1 MNDDIYYIEKS
12 IRNGSS
18 KTQEPFFKVM
28 ESPYSAEGEID
39 VKTIL
44 VLNMGMKSIRSIIF
58 DTEGN
63 KLASSAIPIET
74 FLKGEKVTQFPGEW
88 WEKACSV
95 IRETISDARNITIDY
110 LTVTSSSSCLVCV
123 DKDGEALIPCMMV
136 SDKRAKEESDYI
148 MQLRTYQE
156 ASKQAGLNMDASLM
170 LPKALWVKRH
180 RKEVF
185 DKTYK
190 FLAPND
196 YLIEKFT
203 GRYIT
208 DYMNAHKWHYDTE
221 KKVYPIEL
229 LKEAGID
236 IKLLPD
242 VTAPGEY
249 VGNVTQ
255 KASEQTGLPCST
267 KVVISTYDAICSFV
281 GSGVVNE
288 GEASDVSG
296 TVTVFRAVSASKL
309 ESVGEKIQQLP
320 YYEGGF
326 HIVGGSNNMGGGLIE
341 WVKQCYY
348 QNEALPYELM
358 EKDSM
363 EASLGAGGLIF
374 LPYLLGE
381 RAPIWD
387 GNARGVFFGLERMH
401 TRKEMTRAV
410 FESTGFIDLD
420 MIGAI
425 EETGIK
431 INSIRLSGG
440 LARIHLISQIKAD
453 ITGKT
458 VQVLSEFETTATGAA
473 MMALFGQGVYA
484 TLSEAADNFVKVRM
498 IICPDKKNH
507 EKYKELYRLYKETYH
522 TLKPLFPK
530 RMEIT
535 EHLYGDKRIRIE
547 NL

>member
-1 MNDDIYYIEKS
+1 MNV
-12 IRNGSS
+12 N
-18 KTQEPFFKVM
+18 
-28 ESPYSAEGEID
+28 
-39 VKTIL
+39 TIL

-63 KLASSAIPIET
+63 KLTSSSIPIET
-74 FLKGEKVTQFPGEW
+74 SLKGERVTQLPNEW
-88 WEKACSV
+88 WEKACKV
-95 IRETISDARNITIDY
+95 IKETAADAGNITIDY

-123 DKDGEALIPCMMV
+123 DKDGEALMPCMMV
-136 SDKRAKEESDYI
+136 SDKRAKEESDLI
-148 MQLRTYQE
+148 RNLSAFEEVAKRT
-156 ASKQAGLNMDASLM
+156 GLKSDPSLM

-180 RKEVF
+180 EKNIY
-185 DKTYK
+185 DKTHK
-190 FLAPND
+190 LLAPND
-196 YLIEKFT
+196 YLIAKFT
-203 GRYIT
+203 GRYVT
-208 DYMNAHKWHYDTE
+208 DYMNAHKWYYDVQ
-221 KKVYPIEL
+221 KKSYPAIL
-229 LKEAGID
+229 LKKFGIGEEM
-236 IKLLPD
+236 LPE
-242 VTAPGEY
+242 VAAPGECI
-249 VGNVTQ
+249 GNVTRT
-255 KASEQTGLPCST
+255 ASEQTGLPCST
-267 KVVISTYDAICSFV
+267 KVIISTYDAICSFV

-296 TVTVFRAVSASKL
+296 TVTVFRAASAKKI
-309 ESVGEKIQQLP
+309 ETIGEKIQQLP
-320 YYEGGF
+320 YYEGGI

-348 QNEALPYELM
+348 QNETLPYELM
-358 EKDSM
+358 EKDAG

-387 GNARGVFFGLERMH
+387 SSVRGVFFGLERVH

-420 MIGAI
+420 MIAAI

-431 INSIRLSGG
+431 INAIRLSGG

-453 ITGKT
+453 ITGRA

-473 MMALFGQGVYA
+473 MMALYGQGIYM

-498 IICPDKKNH
+498 VICPDRKNH
-507 EKYKELYRLYKETYH
+507 EKYKELYQLYKETYH

-530 RMEIT
+530 RMAIT
-535 EHLYGDKRIRIE
+535 ERLYGSKRIKIE